1 MLSPFRCRLEGT
13 VEIMPDP
20 EDEKDVQAVIGLY
33 EDADEDGNNALV
45 DHETGLNSATVDEVL
60 DNPWKLD
67 QVEGI
72 VAAGDRPPSLV
83 GILRVLP
90 GRDQLWGTRVD
101 SGLIRKPC
109 LPVRPA

>member
-1 MLSPFRCRLEGT
+1 VGI
-13 VEIMPDP
+13 VESMVKPD
-20 EDEKDVQAVIGLY
+20 DAKDVLAVIGLH
-33 EDADEDGNNALV
+33 EDADEDCNNALI
-45 DHETGLNSATVDEVL
+45 DLESGLNLATVDEVL
-60 DNPWKLD
+60 GYLWKSN
-67 QVEGI
+67 QIEGI
-72 VAAGDRPPSLV
+72 MTPGGRNPSLV